1 MSTFKRKKT
10 SLIAK
15 YMNSYLKQAHTKE
28 VEKIG
33 VSSYKVL
40 LNFND
45 SAWNINKHQL
55 CIYFKKSPVTFMLKT
70 TSKVEK
76 TLSHVSEVSKSLCL
90 CVIQNQNWA
99 ILISFFPLNAAFNT

>member
-1 MSTFKRKKT
+1 M
-10 SLIAK
+10 IAK

-45 SAWNINKHQL
+45 SAWNINKHCAYILKNRLSLSCSKQRAKL
-55 CIYFKKSPVTFMLKT
+55 RKLKHFTASVSSFQESLFICNPELKLGHFDKLFPFK
-70 TSKVEK
+70 
-76 TLSHVSEVSKSLCL
+76 C
-90 CVIQNQNWA
+90 
-99 ILISFFPLNAAFNT
+99 SF

>member
-1 MSTFKRKKT
+1 MT
-10 SLIAK
+10 AK

-33 VSSYKVL
+33 VNSYKVL

-45 SAWNINKHQL
+45 SAWM
-55 CIYFKKSPVTFMLKT
+55 CIYFRKSPVTFMLKT

-76 TLSHVSEVSKSLCL
+76 FYRMCQQFPRLSLC
-90 CVIQNQNWA
+90 V
-99 ILISFFPLNAAFNT
+99 

>member
-1 MSTFKRKKT
+1 M
-10 SLIAK
+10 IAK

-45 SAWNINKHQL
+45 SAWNINKH
-55 CIYFKKSPVTFMLKT
+55 CAYILKIACHF
-70 TSKVEK
+70 
-76 TLSHVSEVSKSLCL
+76 HV
-90 CVIQNQNWA
+90 QNNEQ
-99 ILISFFPLNAAFNT
+99 S